1 MTLELRQG
9 KYSKYLPYVFTEQGI
24 YMLMTVLKGDLA
36 VRQSKALIRTFKE
49 MKDFIN
55 ENRSLVGGRE
65 LLQLSLQTT
74 KNTEDIAVI
83 KQNMVTKAE
92 LSKFIQDF
100 TDPQTRREY
109 LILNGESF
117 DANIAYSNIYAA
129 AKKSIFV
136 IDNYIG
142 VKTLVL
148 LKDVAQNIS
157 ITIFSDNMGKG
168 LSQSDYDDFSKQ
180 YPNTNITFT
189 KTCGIFHDRYIVI
202 DYKTPTEKIYHC
214 GASSKDAGSKVTSIT
229 LIAEMNVYH
238 QIIDSLMLNPALVLN

>member
-83 KQNMVTKAE
+83 KQ
-92 LSKFIQDF
+92 S
-100 TDPQTRREY
+100 
-109 LILNGESF
+109 
-117 DANIAYSNIYAA
+117 
-129 AKKSIFV
+129 
-136 IDNYIG
+136 
-142 VKTLVL
+142 
-148 LKDVAQNIS
+148 
-157 ITIFSDNMGKG
+157 
-168 LSQSDYDDFSKQ
+168 
-180 YPNTNITFT
+180 PNTNITFT

-238 QIIDSLMLNPALVLN
+238 QIIDNPALVLN